1 MKKFRHRL
9 EPLDTDFLECGTDL
23 LCIGH
28 LFEEIG
34 ETEMIAGADELFD
47 GEQNAIGFHAGRRD
61 DVLNGAQSASFS
73 LMSAPL
79 RSRTPPS
86 RSLDPFVSRS

>member
-1 MKKFRHRL
+1 VKKFRHRL

-34 ETEMIAGADELFD
+34 ETEMIAGAD
-47 GEQNAIGFHAGRRD
+47 G
-61 DVLNGAQSASFS
+61 S
-73 LMSAPL
+73 
-79 RSRTPPS
+79 
-86 RSLDPFVSRS
+86 VSG